1 MAFDKERVSEKFKKG
16 RYFLDRAYYPEAIV
30 IFSQLIEEVAP
41 LIKDNKDAKLTWDT
55 SLNNRGVAKCK
66 LGYSSGD
73 KTLYESGLEDY
84 RTTMS
89 TFENEEE
96 RKRLT
101 ANSNLLYGENELKD
115 FDTQKGVRFG
125 YMELE

>member
-1 MAFDKERVSEKFKKG
+1 MAYDKARVSEKFKKG
-16 RYFLDRAYYPEAIV
+16 RHLLDRAYYPEAID
-30 IFSQLIEEVAP
+30 IFSQLIEEVTP
-41 LIKDNKDAKLTWDT
+41 YIKDDKDAKVTWDT

-73 KTLYESGLEDY
+73 KALYESGLEDY
-84 RTTMS
+84 RTTVS

-125 YMELE
+125 FMELE